1 VRVWG
6 WAGRA
11 CRRSSAQYGR
21 FSFFGVPETATLN
34 FTRDDVRARIQVT
47 ASPAPQHIELNSNG
61 ESLGRRRAA
70 PSVPLLQI
78 DLSVSTVA
86 KGDVVVK
93 VDSNTIIRKLGDRM
107 TLSDI
112 HVHDQVNTM
121 GTRIDDHTLHAR
133 QIEVR
138 GVSGRH

>member
-1 VRVWG
+1 MAVGMSNSSPAGARVG
-6 WAGRA
+6 VGGTGM
-11 CRRSSAQYGR
+11 SAVLGT
-21 FSFFGVPETATLN
+21 ETATLN

-47 ASPAPQHIELNSNG
+47 ASPAPPHIELNSNSA
-61 ESLGRRRAA
+61 SLGRRRAA

-78 DLSVSTVA
+78 DLSVSTVP
-86 KGDVVVK
+86 KGDVM
-93 VDSNTIIRKLGDRM
+93 VDSNTVIRKQGDRI

-121 GTRIDDHTLHAR
+121 GTRIDDHTLQAR
-133 QIEVR
+133 QIEVC